1 MKKYS
6 HYSQSLFLLLSCN
19 KQYDLAM
26 KSADKDFIMKVA
38 NENTKKKKWTDALA
52 LYERLTNLV
61 AGTDDAPEVVYKS
74 AYANY
79 YDKTINW
86 QRINS
91 RIFRLHLPMILEKKK
106 QLICLHYVTTK
117 VLWIIT

>member
-1 MKKYS
+1 
-6 HYSQSLFLLLSCN
+6 
-19 KQYDLAM
+19 M

-38 NENTKKKKWTDALA
+38 NEKYEKKKWTDALA

-79 YDKTINW
+79 LRQK
-86 QRINS
+86 
-91 RIFRLHLPMILEKKK
+91 L
-106 QLICLHYVTTK
+106 
-117 VLWIIT
+117 